1 MFRLESENKT
11 GPAIEAGFLL
21 LFAQSFR
28 SPATADLQGCNE
40 CREMTGSFPVHA
52 VVIAPLTYFIVSLV
66 LTSKLCRVFMARE

>member
-11 GPAIEAGFLL
+11 GPPIEAGFLL

-40 CREMTGSFPVHA
+40 CREMTGAFPVHA
-52 VVIAPLTYFIVSLV
+52 VMIAPLRNAHKI
-66 LTSKLCRVFMARE
+66 TSPSSRMEFPV